1 MPEPK
6 AGKERPWHRLWPPH
20 LPHSLDYPDV
30 PAWWVLERNIGRF
43 DDKEAIVF
51 LNYEDMSE
59 IGRLTYGELY
69 NSAVALS
76 GGLRDLGIKKGDRV
90 GTVLPNSPAIIQSYY
105 GIWLAGGTIVPS
117 SPMARAPELHK
128 TLVNSGVTM
137 LIAAEQNF
145 PEARKACEGL
155 DVRLVVASAGP
166 SRGTDVPKD
175 VPHFEGILKA
185 NREPLSDF
193 TIDPTDDV
201 AVILYTGGTTGDPKG
216 AMLTHRN
223 IVVNTIQFAEWY
235 AFEPGKEICVCA
247 IPMSHSGGMAGVMN
261 VPLYSG
267 ATLLVMQRANPPVMG
282 KVVEKYRATRL
293 FGVPT
298 LCAALLNDKEAS
310 CCDYSSLKACRT
322 GAAPLPVNIKEA
334 FDEMAKKEVLV
345 EAYGITETSPLC
357 VANTIQC
364 PKAGSIGIPLPDTDA
379 KIVDIET
386 GEEVPHNT
394 EGELLIRGPQVMK
407 GYLNNPEATAEAIQ
421 DGWFRTGDVVR
432 MDGEGYLYVV
442 DRLKDFINASG
453 FKVWPREVEEI
464 LYKYPGV
471 KLAAVVGIP
480 DPYRGENVKAFIV
493 PADEAKGSIQED
505 DIIAFCRKRLSAY
518 KVPHIIEFRDELA
531 LSAAGKI
538 LRRVLR
544 DEERRKYE
552 ESKRDPGKQKPMG
565 RER

>member
-1 MPEPK
+1 MSEH
-6 AGKERPWHRLWPPH
+6 AANQSRPWHKLWPSH

-30 PAWWVLERNIGRF
+30 PAWWILERNIGRF
-43 DDKEAIVF
+43 NDKDAIVF
-51 LNYEDMSE
+51 LDYEDMSE
-59 IGRLTYGELY
+59 IGRHTYGELY
-69 NSAVALS
+69 ESAVALS
-76 GGLRDLGIKKGDRV
+76 AGLRELGVKKGDRV

-105 GIWLAGGTIVPS
+105 GTWMAGATIVPS
-117 SPMARAPELHK
+117 SPMAKAPELRK
-128 TLVNSGVTM
+128 TLVNSNITT
-137 LIAAEQNF
+137 LIAAEQSF
-145 PEARKACEGL
+145 PEARKACEAL
-155 DVRLVVASAGP
+155 DVRLIVASAGR
-166 SRGTDVPKD
+166 STGVDIPKD
-175 VPHFEGILKA
+175 VPRFESLLKTDT
-185 NREPLSDF
+185 EPLTDF
-193 TIDPTDDV
+193 TIDPEDDV

-223 IVVNTIQFAEWY
+223 IVVNTIQFGEWY
-235 AFEPGKEICVCA
+235 AFESGREICVCV

-267 ATLLVMQRANPPVMG
+267 ATLLVMQRAYPPVLG

-298 LCAALLNDKEAS
+298 LCAALLNDKEA
-310 CCDYSSLKACRT
+310 CRCDYSSLKACRT
-322 GAAPLPVNIKEA
+322 GAAPLPVNIKED

-386 GEEVPHNT
+386 GKEVPPNT

-407 GYLNNPEATAEAIQ
+407 GYLNNPEATAEAVK

-432 MDGEGYLYVV
+432 MDEEGYFYVV

-453 FKVWPREVEEI
+453 FKVWPREVEEV

-471 KLAAVVGIP
+471 KLAAVVGVP

-493 PADEAKGSIQED
+493 PADEAKGSLNEED
-505 DIIAFCRKRLSAY
+505 ITAFCRKRLSAY

-552 ESKRDPGKQKPMG
+552 ASEGSQ
-565 RER
+565 

>member
-1 MPEPK
+1 M
-6 AGKERPWHRLWPPH
+6 
-20 LPHSLDYPDV
+20 
-30 PAWWVLERNIGRF
+30 
-43 DDKEAIVF
+43 
-51 LNYEDMSE
+51 
-59 IGRLTYGELY
+59 
-69 NSAVALS
+69 LS
-76 GGLRDLGIKKGDRV
+76 
-90 GTVLPNSPAIIQSYY
+90 
-105 GIWLAGGTIVPS
+105 
-117 SPMARAPELHK
+117 
-128 TLVNSGVTM
+128 
-137 LIAAEQNF
+137 
-145 PEARKACEGL
+145 
-155 DVRLVVASAGP
+155 
-166 SRGTDVPKD
+166 
-175 VPHFEGILKA
+175 
-185 NREPLSDF
+185 
-193 TIDPTDDV
+193 
-201 AVILYTGGTTGDPKG
+201 
-216 AMLTHRN
+216 HRN

-298 LCAALLNDKEAS
+298 LCAALLNDREAS

-432 MDGEGYLYVV
+432 MDEEGYFYVV

-464 LYKYPGV
+464 LYKYSGV

-493 PADEAKGSIQED
+493 PADEAKGSLQED

-552 ESKRDPGKQKPMG
+552 ESKGSQ
-565 RER
+565 

>member
-1 MPEPK
+1 MSK
-6 AGKERPWHRLWPPH
+6 RTTNQSRPWHKLWPSH
-20 LPHSLDYPDV
+20 LPYSLDYPDV
-30 PAWWVLERNIGRF
+30 PAWWILERNIGRF
-43 DDKEAIVF
+43 DDRDAIVF
-51 LNYEDMSE
+51 LDYEDMSE
-59 IGRLTYGELY
+59 IARLTYGELY
-69 NSAVALS
+69 RSAVALS
-76 GGLRDLGIKKGDRV
+76 GGLGKLGVKKGDHV

-105 GIWLAGGTIVPS
+105 GIWLAGATIVPN
-117 SPMARAPELHK
+117 SPMAKGPELRK
-128 TLVNSGVTM
+128 TLVNSRVTM
-137 LIAAEQNF
+137 LIVAEGSF
-145 PEARKACEGL
+145 PEAKKACEGL
-155 DVRLVVASAGP
+155 EIPIVAASTGRPAGV
-166 SRGTDVPKD
+166 DIPKD
-175 VPHFEGILKA
+175 VVRFESLLKA
-185 NREPLSDF
+185 RKEPLSNF
-193 TIDPTDDV
+193 TIDPENDV
-201 AVILYTGGTTGDPKG
+201 AVILYTGGTTGEPKG

-235 AFEPGKEICVCA
+235 AFALGGEICVCA

-298 LCAALLNDKEAS
+298 LCAALLNDKEA
-310 CCDYSSLKACRT
+310 CRCDYSSLKACRT

-334 FDEMAKKEVLV
+334 FDAMAKHEVLV

-357 VANTIQC
+357 VANAIQH
-364 PKAGSIGIPLPDTDA
+364 PKAGSIGIPLLDTDA

-386 GEEVPHNT
+386 GQEVSPNT

-407 GYLNNPEATAEAIQ
+407 GYLNNPEATAEAIK

-432 MDGEGYLYVV
+432 MDGEGYFYVV

-453 FKVWPREVEEI
+453 FKVWPREVEEV

-471 KLAAVVGIP
+471 KLAAAVGIP

-493 PADEAKGSIQED
+493 PTDGPKGSLNED
-505 DIIAFCRKRLSAY
+505 DIIGFCRKHLSAY
-518 KVPHIIEFRDELA
+518 KVPRIIEFRDELA

-552 ESKRDPGKQKPMG
+552 DSKGSQ
-565 RER
+565 

>member
-1 MPEPK
+1 MSEHAANPS
-6 AGKERPWHRLWPPH
+6 RPWHKLWPSH
-20 LPHSLDYPDV
+20 LPYSLDYPDA
-30 PAWWVLERNIGRF
+30 PAWWILERNMDRF
-43 DDKEAIVF
+43 YDKDAIVF
-51 LNYEDMSE
+51 LDHDDMSE
-59 IGRLTYGELY
+59 IARLTYGALY
-69 NSAVALS
+69 RSAVALS
-76 GGLRDLGIKKGDRV
+76 VGLRKLGVKKGDHV

-105 GIWLAGGTIVPS
+105 GIWLAGATIVPN
-117 SPMARAPELHK
+117 SPMVKGPELRK

-137 LIAAEQNF
+137 LIAAEGSF
-145 PEARKACEGL
+145 PEAKNACEGL
-155 DVRLVVASAGP
+155 DIPIVVAPTGRP
-166 SRGTDVPKD
+166 TGVEIPRDV
-175 VPHFEGILKA
+175 VRFESLMEADK
-185 NREPLSDF
+185 EPLSDF
-193 TIDPTDDV
+193 TIDPKDDV
-201 AVILYTGGTTGDPKG
+201 AVVLYTGGTTGEPKG

-223 IVVNTIQFAEWY
+223 IIVNTIQFAEWY
-235 AFEPGKEICVCA
+235 AFEPGREICVCA

-282 KVVEKYRATRL
+282 KVVEEYRATRL

-298 LCAALLNDKEAS
+298 LCAALLNDREA
-310 CCDYSSLKACRT
+310 CTCDYASLRACRT

-334 FDEMAKKEVLV
+334 FDKMAKHEVLV

-357 VANTIQC
+357 VANTIQH
-364 PKAGSIGIPLPDTDA
+364 PRAGSIGIPLPDTDA

-386 GEEVPHNT
+386 GQEVPPNT

-407 GYLNNPEATAEAIQ
+407 GYLNNPEATAESIK

-432 MDGEGYLYVV
+432 MDEEGYFYVV

-453 FKVWPREVEEI
+453 FKVWPREVEEV

-471 KLAAVVGIP
+471 KLAAAVGVP

-493 PADEAKGSIQED
+493 PADEAKDILNED
-505 DIIAFCRKRLSAY
+505 DIIAFSRKHLSAY
-518 KVPHIIEFRDELA
+518 KVPRIIEFRDELL

-544 DEERRKYE
+544 DEERRKFE
-552 ESKRDPGKQKPMG
+552 DSGKSA
-565 RER
+565 

>member
-1 MPEPK
+1 MIGLK
-6 AGKERPWHRLWPPH
+6 ANQSKPWHTLWPPH
-20 LPHSLDYPDV
+20 LPYSLDYPDF
-30 PAWWVLERNIGRF
+30 PAWWILERNIGRF
-43 DDKEAIVF
+43 DDKDAIVF
-51 LNYEDMSE
+51 LDHEDMSE
-59 IGRLTYGELY
+59 ISRLTYGELHKG
-69 NSAVALS
+69 AVALS
-76 GGLRDLGIKKGDRV
+76 IHLREMGVKRGDRI

-105 GIWLAGGTIVPS
+105 GVWLAGATIVPN
-117 SPMARAPELHK
+117 SPMAKGPELRK

-137 LIAAEQNF
+137 LTAAAQSL
-145 PEARKACEGL
+145 PEAKKACEGL
-155 DVRLVVASAGP
+155 NIPIVVAPVGRP
-166 SRGTDVPKD
+166 TGVDIPKD
-175 VPHFEGILKA
+175 VVRFESLLKA
-185 NREPLSDF
+185 DKDPLSDF

-201 AVILYTGGTTGDPKG
+201 AVILYTGGTTGEPKG

-235 AFEPGKEICVCA
+235 AFEPCKEICICA

-267 ATLLVMQRANPPVMG
+267 ATLLVMQRANPPIMG

-310 CCDYSSLKACRT
+310 TCDYSSLRACRT
-322 GAAPLPVNIKEA
+322 GAAPLPVNVKEA
-334 FDEMAKKEVLV
+334 FDKMAKHEVLV

-357 VANTIQC
+357 VANVIHH

-386 GEEVPHNT
+386 GQELPPNT

-407 GYLNNPEATAEAIQ
+407 GYLNNPEATAEAIK

-432 MDGEGYLYVV
+432 MDEEGYFYVV

-453 FKVWPREVEEI
+453 FKVWSREVEEV

-471 KLAAVVGIP
+471 KLAAAVGIL
-480 DPYRGENVKAFIV
+480 DLYRGENVKACIRDNV
-493 PADEAKGSIQED
+493 PEGTEDLNLKAFDEG
-505 DIIAFCRKRLSAY
+505 RRLY
-518 KVPHIIEFRDELA
+518 
-531 LSAAGKI
+531 
-538 LRRVLR
+538 
-544 DEERRKYE
+544 
-552 ESKRDPGKQKPMG
+552 
-565 RER
+565 REGQGAI

>member
-1 MPEPK
+1 
-6 AGKERPWHRLWPPH
+6 LWPPH
-20 LPHSLDYPDV
+20 LPYSLDYPDV
-30 PAWWVLERNIGRF
+30 PAWWILERNIGRF
-43 DDKEAIVF
+43 DDKDAIVF
-51 LNYEDMSE
+51 LDYEDMSQ

-69 NSAVALS
+69 KSAVALS
-76 GGLRDLGIKKGDRV
+76 AGLRELGIKKGDHV
-90 GTVLPNSPAIIQSYY
+90 GTVLPNSPALIQSYY
-105 GIWLAGGTIVPS
+105 GIWLAGATIVPN
-117 SPMARAPELHK
+117 SPMVKGPELRK
-128 TLVNSGVTM
+128 TLVNSSVST
-137 LIAAEQNF
+137 LIAAEGSF

-155 DVRLVVASAGP
+155 DVRLIVASAGR
-166 SRGTDVPKD
+166 STGVDIPKD
-175 VPHFEGILKA
+175 VPRFESLLKTDK
-185 NREPLSDF
+185 EPLSDF
-193 TIDPTDDV
+193 TINPEDDV
-201 AVILYTGGTTGDPKG
+201 AVILYTGGTTGEPKG

-223 IVVNTIQFAEWY
+223 IVVNTIQFGEWY
-235 AFEPGKEICVCA
+235 AFEPGGEICVCA

-298 LCAALLNDKEAS
+298 LCAALLNDKEA
-310 CCDYSSLKACRT
+310 CRCDYSSLKACRT
-322 GAAPLPVNIKEA
+322 GAAPLPVNIKED

-357 VANTIQC
+357 VANTIQH

-386 GEEVPHNT
+386 GKEVPANT

-407 GYLNNPEATAEAIQ
+407 GYLNNPEATAEAVK

-432 MDGEGYLYVV
+432 MDEEGYFYVV

-453 FKVWPREVEEI
+453 FKVWPREVEEV
-464 LYKYPGV
+464 LYTYPGV

-493 PADEAKGSIQED
+493 PADEAKASLDED
-505 DIIAFCRKRLSAY
+505 EIIGFCRKRLSAY
-518 KVPHIIEFRDELA
+518 KVPHIIEFRDELV

-552 ESKRDPGKQKPMG
+552 QSKGSQ
-565 RER
+565 

>member
-1 MPEPK
+1 MMSEH
-6 AGKERPWHRLWPPH
+6 AASQSRPWHKLWPPH
-20 LPHSLDYPDV
+20 LSYSLDYPDV
-30 PAWWVLERNIGRF
+30 PAWWILKRNIGRF
-43 DDKEAIVF
+43 DDKDAIVF
-51 LNYEDMSE
+51 LDYEDMSE
-59 IGRLTYGELY
+59 IARLTYGALY
-69 NSAVALS
+69 RSAVALS
-76 GGLRDLGIKKGDRV
+76 VGLRELDVKKGDHV

-105 GIWLAGGTIVPS
+105 GIWLAGATIVPN
-117 SPMARAPELHK
+117 SPMAKGPELRK

-137 LIAAEQNF
+137 LIAAEESF

-155 DVRLVVASAGP
+155 DIPIVVAPTGRP
-166 SRGTDVPKD
+166 IGVEIPRDV
-175 VPHFEGILKA
+175 VRFESLLKA
-185 NREPLSDF
+185 DKEPLSDF
-193 TIDPTDDV
+193 TIDPKDDV
-201 AVILYTGGTTGDPKG
+201 AVILYTGGTTGEPKG

-235 AFEPGKEICVCA
+235 AFEPGREICVCA

-261 VPLYSG
+261 LPLYSG

-310 CCDYSSLKACRT
+310 TCDYASLKACRT

-334 FDEMAKKEVLV
+334 FDKMAKHEVLV

-357 VANTIQC
+357 VANAIQH

-386 GEEVPHNT
+386 GQEVPPNS

-407 GYLNNPEATAEAIQ
+407 GYLNNPEATAEAIK

-432 MDGEGYLYVV
+432 MDEEGYFYVV

-453 FKVWPREVEEI
+453 FKVWPREVEEV

-471 KLAAVVGIP
+471 KLAAAVGVP

-493 PADEAKGSIQED
+493 PADEAKGSLNED
-505 DIIAFCRKRLSAY
+505 DIIAFSRKHLSAY
-518 KVPHIIEFRDELA
+518 KVPRIIEFRDELV

-544 DEERRKYE
+544 DEERRKYGGPRK
-552 ESKRDPGKQKPMG
+552 SV
-565 RER
+565 